1 MRLCPIVTALRHRQG
16 TSLVW
21 RFCLLL
27 VSVAAGCAPT
37 TTISGEVTFSRGVPT
52 TEDGRVVGCRHI
64 APNADIGEGTL
75 VLLREKRTDIVLA
88 QGALVIS
95 PNALGR
101 AGCTYSYEIPA
112 VPHAEMYSIRVEG
125 RPFGRTYTRE
135 ALAIAGWVVE
145 TMELD
150 TP

>member
-1 MRLCPIVTALRHRQG
+1 M
-16 TSLVW
+16 
-21 RFCLLL
+21 
-27 VSVAAGCAPT
+27 
-37 TTISGEVTFSRGVPT
+37 
-52 TEDGRVVGCRHI
+52 EDGRVVSCRHI

-75 VLLREKRTDIVLA
+75 VLLREKRTDVVLA
-88 QGALVIS
+88 QGALVLS
-95 PNALGR
+95 PNGLDRG
-101 AGCTYSYEIPA
+101 GCTYSYAIQA

-135 ALAIAGWVVE
+135 VLEDAGWVVE